1 MENNLKNEVFSSYR
15 DEVFERIQDYRDNGT
30 QADEFLRMFKVLFL
44 LSMVFTVGYGIAL
57 HYNLTLP
64 YLGKTGAAAF
74 AVFFTAFIEV
84 GKYMIGKWT
93 IRNIFFGI
101 FKQGIPSA
109 FITFCGLVITVGAFW
124 WSFYNSTEGV
134 QYITSHLAEKHVER
148 PVVDMAA
155 TTADVDARQS
165 EVGKMAKQGLSIQ
178 WKGNVTRSGQRI
190 AERAALANVEQEK
203 QRTILITKA
212 AEEQARLDS
221 HRNTF
226 ISKVSDLLAML
237 GGKMEW
243 FQVIILLGMIGAE
256 KTLYDRADKKGEYND
271 LKTAPKMGASFRAHN
286 VPPTPNAEGPAF
298 TKSTMWENRANPIG
312 FNVQNDGNVRST
324 INGTPGAPVGHSVP
338 QFQAQQN
345 YLSSD
350 HTLKHLL
357 TRIKR
362 DVANLTNENGTP
374 RTVCGR
380 MHNAIN
386 EAGQALASRDFQP
399 SPKVAT
405 DFYKY
410 MDRTVFPLLDDNRR
424 PYEYA
429 EAFMRD
435 LLTHVD
441 VNELME
447 A

>member
-1 MENNLKNEVFSSYR
+1 MENNLKEQIFSSYR

-30 QADEFLRMFKVLFL
+30 HADEALRIFKVLFL

-64 YLGKTGAAAF
+64 YLGEKGAWAF
-74 AVFFTAFIEV
+74 AIFFTAFIEV
-84 GKYMIGKWT
+84 GKFIIGRWT
-93 IRNIFFGI
+93 VRNIFFGI

-109 FITFCGLVITVGAFW
+109 FITLCGFIMTVGAFW
-124 WSFYNSTEGV
+124 WSYYNSTQGV
-134 QYITSHLAEKHVER
+134 AYITSYLAETHVER
-148 PVVDMAA
+148 PVVDIAA

-203 QRTILITKA
+203 QRTILIEKA
-212 AEEQARLDS
+212 AREQERLDT
-221 HRNTF
+221 HRTTF
-226 ISKVSDLLAML
+226 IDNVAGLLAML

-256 KTLYDRADKKGEYND
+256 KTLYDRANKKGAYDD
-271 LKTAPKMGASFRAHN
+271 LKSNPKMGASFRAHN

-298 TKSTMWENRANPIG
+298 TKSTLWENKANPIG

-324 INGTPGAPVGHSVP
+324 INGTPGATVGHSVP
-338 QFQAQQN
+338 QFQSAQN

-380 MHNAIN
+380 MHDAIN
-386 EAGQALASRDFQP
+386 EAGQAMQSRDFQP

-410 MDRTVFPLLDDNRR
+410 MDRTVFPLLHDNRR

-429 EAFMRD
+429 KQFLRD
-435 LLTHVD
+435 LYTHVD
-441 VNELME
+441 EHELTE